1 MFPFGFLHSNPPAW
15 LNISGRAPRCFCE
28 EKRTS
33 KELILALALLVT
45 MLTVSLV
52 GKKFSCSIQLQIL
65 SEKEGGGFELALNA
79 GEKCS
84 ERSQAVSQVSA
95 SLNVT
100 IQSGCKNRVTRC
112 QEMLMFLQE
121 QAIPKTMN
129 VMKVHMVSGETKQL
143 QRDGM
148 KLFNCIRTSRRERE
162 RIKDRSTSQERLLSS
177 RGYASDS
184 ERYSKFS
191 SRSRSTDSF
200 ISSRCNVSDADTSRH
215 VKTKLPKAG
224 IFRERKM
231 RAASLERLG
240 SSISSLDL
248 PARRKEL
255 EVESDREVQSK
266 SSHHARCLES
276 SDFEKKFEKHR
287 KGRVSTKKSPRK
299 NVEKV
304 TKEHSKKLLQE
315 EMTVKA
321 STSAVCGK
329 TNVNR
334 GLTLELKR
342 QDTFK
347 NGNSGDSETKH
358 GSKAYF
364 KSRSLMEIPSLCPK
378 NVDRVSDRK
387 YESSTEK
394 SSLPVEERRAST
406 LPSRSGTPRLTK
418 IDVVDDNAA
427 LRAFARRITRAII
440 NSAVTLLVD
449 RVVIDLPSTGSN
461 DSEQLLNDEVVTAT
475 NDKTLE
481 GKPSSLIAI
490 ETSIKEANCRSCCI
504 YSSRSI
510 ANSGQTTSVATQTE
524 AARESKDCNLG
535 HPARPVA
542 PGRDAVATK
551 PVHLSVQNFKDLK
564 MWQNGEKLPEMVTDL
579 RDAAI
584 KQSIILPWKDKS
596 SLPHFWSSES
606 ALSLQVDNNHPENS
620 SPSLQL
626 YDVYQ
631 DVKDKL
637 KRSLASRD
645 IPNYSIVLSESK
657 KYLHT
662 RRYSWGCPE
671 NLNAVDQ
678 YPWSSEESGDGEHC
692 SPRREGVSCKT
703 GLVSRSSEQV
713 SIGNFFDRHEETDP
727 GDVKPERAAR
737 HIHNK
742 NCPQEDKSSLLDGS
756 HSWYVHL
763 PKKDDPAGSVLS
775 SLKRSATFHGRDDIK
790 KATQGVSGR
799 HRYMR
804 SISEQNERRR
814 WKAAQ
819 AISQEVCEI
828 VHGRASSRAVNN
840 RDARCVSCPVLSEE
854 DVVLE
859 GLFSHHRDVCERL
872 SHRTRVVV
880 RVQELWC
887 RGEAIGALT
896 ACLVL
901 TGRTAGVD
909 VLSSDGFASLNTTSA
924 TKDNA
929 LFLNIIQQ
937 LPTRSSSWTWGMCH
951 ILLPHLKDFISTRMH
966 SSHVC
971 MACNILHL
979 IVQKVSGFLLRRH
992 TTSREPPEVISN
1004 CLSELTDIETR
1015 TDEVLVV
1022 LHNKALT
1029 KCTEDTLILR
1039 SVLSELLLAIRTLR
1053 RLQGPDTG
1061 RNTTSQKCTEGR
1073 LILPS

>member
-1 MFPFGFLHSNPPAW
+1 
-15 LNISGRAPRCFCE
+15 
-28 EKRTS
+28 
-33 KELILALALLVT
+33 

-481 GKPSSLIAI
+481 GKLSSLIAI
-490 ETSIKEANCRSCCI
+490 ETSIKEADCRSCCI

-620 SPSLQL
+620 SLSLQL

-631 DVKDKL
+631 DVRDKL
-637 KRSLASRD
+637 ERSLASRD
-645 IPNYSIVLSESK
+645 IPNYSIVLSESR
-657 KYLHT
+657 KYSHT

-703 GLVSRSSEQV
+703 GLVSRSSEQ
-713 SIGNFFDRHEETDP
+713 
-727 GDVKPERAAR
+727 
-737 HIHNK
+737 
-742 NCPQEDKSSLLDGS
+742 
-756 HSWYVHL
+756 
-763 PKKDDPAGSVLS
+763 
-775 SLKRSATFHGRDDIK
+775 
-790 KATQGVSGR
+790 
-799 HRYMR
+799 
-804 SISEQNERRR
+804 
-814 WKAAQ
+814 
-819 AISQEVCEI
+819 
-828 VHGRASSRAVNN
+828 
-840 RDARCVSCPVLSEE
+840 E